1 MRIGVPREIQAGETR
16 VALTP
21 HLVPLLTGDGHKVM
35 VESGAGV
42 SARFPDVLYRSAG
55 ATIASDVQAL
65 YAQADVIVKVQAPG
79 FNTSLQRHEA
89 ELLADGAALIG
100 LLDPLAHLDVMRS
113 LARRRITS
121 YALEYLPRLSRA
133 QNMDALTSMA
143 TIAGYKAVLLAA
155 DRLAKMMPLLM
166 TAAGTVAP
174 ANVLILGVGVAG
186 LQAIATARRLGARVK
201 AFDPRPPVREQVESL
216 GAEFL
221 AKDLPT
227 DVETTGGYA
236 REQSEAFL
244 AREREIIAANL
255 PSADIVV
262 CSAQVFGKRA
272 PLLITSDMARQLRPG
287 SVLVDLAV
295 EQGGNCEV
303 TLPGQEVVRDGVL
316 IIGITNV
323 PVLVPTDA
331 SRLYAGNVV
340 NFFRYLYP
348 RSPRVQP
355 DAISGDEIVVG
366 TCITRTGAIVH
377 PAIRAAMAAMNE
389 GADVLPLA
397 EGVPT

>member
-21 HLVPLLTGDGHKVM
+21 HLVPLLTRDGHEVI

-42 SARFPDVLYRSAG
+42 SARFPDASYSSVG
-55 ATIASDVQAL
+55 ATVADDVQAL
-65 YAQADVIVKVQAPG
+65 YAQADVIFKVQAPG
-79 FNTSLQRHEA
+79 FNASLQRHEA
-89 ELLADGAALIG
+89 ELLPDGASLIG
-100 LLDPLAHLDVMRS
+100 LLAPLTHLDVMQT

-133 QNMDALTSMA
+133 QSMDALTSMA
-143 TIAGYKAVLLAA
+143 TVAGYKAVLLAA
-155 DRLAKMMPLLM
+155 DHLDKMMPLLM

-186 LQAIATARRLGARVK
+186 LQAIATAKRLGARVK

-221 AKDLPT
+221 AMDLPT
-227 DVETTGGYA
+227 DVETAGGYA

-244 AREREIIAANL
+244 AREHEIIAANL
-255 PSADIVV
+255 PSADIVI

-272 PLLITSDMARQLRPG
+272 PLLITFDMARQMRPG
-287 SVLVDLAV
+287 SALVDLAA
-295 EQGGNCEV
+295 EQGGNCEA
-303 TLPGQEVVRDGVL
+303 TQPGQVVERDGIL
-316 IIGITNV
+316 IIGTTNL
-323 PVLVPTDA
+323 PALVPTDA

-348 RSPRVQP
+348 RSPHLQTGPNPV
-355 DAISGDEIVVG
+355 
-366 TCITRTGAIVH
+366 TR
-377 PAIRAAMAAMNE
+377 
-389 GADVLPLA
+389 L
-397 EGVPT
+397 